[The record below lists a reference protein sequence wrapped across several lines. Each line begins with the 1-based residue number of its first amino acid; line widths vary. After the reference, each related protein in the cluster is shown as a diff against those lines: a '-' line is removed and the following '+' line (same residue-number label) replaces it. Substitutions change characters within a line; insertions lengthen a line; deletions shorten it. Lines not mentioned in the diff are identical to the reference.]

1 MLAGDPLF
9 EAPIAL
15 ANRDYRFIVGEQM
28 AAAAGAGDIVLEPA
42 RRDSA
47 AAVAIAAEIAFRRDP
62 GAIVAILAA
71 DHAIRNRQGFV
82 DLCSRAAEAAAEGA
96 IVTLGVLPDH
106 PATGYGYIQPGE
118 PLKAGARKV
127 LAFVEKP
134 NAETARRY
142 VEEGYLWNSGNFFF
156 RADVMRA
163 EIEAFE
169 PEIAQAAR
177 EAVEAARRD
186 LDFFVLDE
194 SSFMRAPRKS
204 IDYAV
209 MERTDRAAV
218 IPADVGWSDIG
229 SWGAVQ
235 ALSPLDANGNCVRG
249 EGIVIGAD
257 NVFVRS
263 DNALTAVVGVSGVV
277 VVNTG
282 DAVLVVAADRAELVK
297 QAVETLTAQG
307 RREAV
312 EHRRIYRPWGWY
324 QSIDAGPRH
333 QVKRIFVKPGAA
345 LSLQKHH
352 HRAEH
357 WVVVRGAAEVTRG
370 EETMLVHENESVY
383 LPIGCVHRL
392 ANPGK
397 IDLELIEVQTGSYL
411 GEDDI
416 VRLSD
421 VYNRS

>member
-9 EAPIAL
+9 ASPVAL
-15 ANRDYRFIVGEQM
+15 ANKDYRFIVHEQM
-28 AAAAGAGDIVLEPA
+28 SAIDVAGDIVLEPL

-47 AAVAIAAEIAFRRDP
+47 LAVAVAAEIAFRRDP
-62 GAIVAILAA
+62 ETIVAILAA
-71 DHAIRNRQGFV
+71 DHAIRDRAGFV
-82 DLCSRAAEAAAEGA
+82 ELCSRAAKAAAEGV
-96 IVTLGVLPDH
+96 IVTLGVVPDH
-106 PATGYGYIQPGE
+106 PATGYGYIKPGE
-118 PLKAGARKV
+118 SLNTDAFRV
-127 LAFVEKP
+127 SAFVEKP
-134 NAETARRY
+134 NAETALRY
-142 VEEGYLWNSGNFFF
+142 IEQGYLWNSGNFIF

-163 EIEAFE
+163 ELEAFE
-169 PEIAQAAR
+169 PAIAQAAR
-177 EAVEAARRD
+177 AAVDGARKD
-186 LDFFVLDE
+186 LDFLVLDE
-194 SSFMRAPRKS
+194 DAFTDAPRKS

-209 MERTDRAAV
+209 MERTKHAAV

-229 SWGAVQ
+229 SWGAVH
-235 ALSPLDANGNCVRG
+235 ALSQLDGSGNCVRG
-249 EGIVIGAD
+249 EGLVIEGE
-257 NVFVRS
+257 NVFICS
-263 DNALTAVVGVSGVV
+263 DDALTAVVGLSGII

-282 DAVLVVAADRAELVK
+282 DAVLVAAADRADLVK
-297 QAVETLTAQG
+297 QAVETMTAQR

-312 EHRRIYRPWGWY
+312 EHKRVYRPWGWY
-324 QSIDAGPRH
+324 QSIDAGQRH
-333 QVKRIFVKPGAA
+333 QVKRIFVKPGAS

-357 WVVVRGAAEVTRG
+357 WVVVRGVAEVNRDS
-370 EETMLVHENESVY
+370 ETMLVHENESIY

-397 IDLELIEVQTGSYL
+397 INLELIEVQTGSYL